1 MARHRAHLAHS
12 AYPDVFTCP
21 LLWLSCRDLNE
32 LDIVGRIMRKDNYLI
47 ALINRGVVSPRLP
60 LPRMLGMGCG
70 RALLTKTMEWN
81 LRWCVLD
88 HMLDERTFRLRPD
101 FLNCPERLQ
110 TREEEGE
117 GDRTDPTRE
126 EDGEGDRTDPTREQE
141 G

>member
-88 HMLDERTFRLRPD
+88 HMLDERTFRLRSD
-101 FLNCPERLQ
+101 FINCPERLQ
-110 TREEEGE
+110 TREEEGGGE
-117 GDRTDPTRE
+117 E
-126 EDGEGDRTDPTREQE
+126 EDGERDRTGQARGQ
-141 G
+141 GR